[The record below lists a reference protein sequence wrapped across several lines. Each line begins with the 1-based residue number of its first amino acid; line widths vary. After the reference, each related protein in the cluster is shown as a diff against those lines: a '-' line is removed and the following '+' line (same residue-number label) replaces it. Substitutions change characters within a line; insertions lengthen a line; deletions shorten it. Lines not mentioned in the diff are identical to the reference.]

1 MAPTPRTISFAELRT
16 QLKAKKY
23 APIYILHGEEGYY
36 IDALLEEF
44 INIVPESDR
53 DFNLYTF
60 YAPETN
66 MDTVMDACRRYP
78 MMSDY
83 QVVVLKEAQA
93 ITSTALDR
101 LHLYAQQPTP
111 TTILVVSGRGAKLKS
126 KEFVSQLLAH
136 GGVMFESNKLRDR
149 DAVAVISGFIK
160 EKGLNI
166 EQKGLSMLCD
176 YVGTDISRIYNEID
190 KLTVALPQG
199 SMITPEVIEKHIGIS
214 KDYNNFE
221 LINALSTKNAKK
233 AFTIIEYFRRDPKNN
248 PFVVTIS
255 MVWNFFSN
263 LLVIF
268 YTKDKSEASLCAA
281 IGRKSNWLDS
291 DYKNGIKMYN
301 AWQLIEILRAI
312 READCKSKGVGS
324 RMDPYDIL
332 HDLIYHILTAPGKI

>member
-126 KEFVSQLLAH
+126 KEFVSP
-136 GGVMFESNKLRDR
+136 
-149 DAVAVISGFIK
+149 
-160 EKGLNI
+160 
-166 EQKGLSMLCD
+166 
-176 YVGTDISRIYNEID
+176 T
-190 KLTVALPQG
+190 
-199 SMITPEVIEKHIGIS
+199 EV
-214 KDYNNFE
+214 
-221 LINALSTKNAKK
+221 
-233 AFTIIEYFRRDPKNN
+233 
-248 PFVVTIS
+248 
-255 MVWNFFSN
+255 
-263 LLVIF
+263 
-268 YTKDKSEASLCAA
+268 
-281 IGRKSNWLDS
+281 
-291 DYKNGIKMYN
+291 
-301 AWQLIEILRAI
+301 
-312 READCKSKGVGS
+312 
-324 RMDPYDIL
+324 
-332 HDLIYHILTAPGKI
+332 